1 MFRSS
6 RFVRAAAI
14 SYFCVACSSSAP
26 PAPSGDV
33 SFSTTPLG
41 EAPST
46 SGAFQVAM
54 YPATTGLVQ
63 GLNTIEIVVTDA
75 QAVPADGLAITLQPW
90 MPSMGHGAST
100 TPTITPKGSGQY
112 VATNV
117 ALIMPG
123 SWQLRTTVAPSE
135 QAVVAVAVP

>member
-1 MFRSS
+1 MFRRS
-6 RFVRAAAI
+6 RILRAAAI
-14 SYFCVACSSSAP
+14 SFLCAACSSAP

-33 SFSTTPLG
+33 TFATTPLG
-41 EAPST
+41 VASSS
-46 SGAFQVAM
+46 SGAYEVTI

-75 QAVPADGLAITLQPW
+75 QAAPADGLAITLQPW

-100 TPTITPKGSGQY
+100 TPTITPKGSGAY